1 MNTHQS
7 HQSHEPHQSSRDFFR
22 HPGTYALIAAILG
35 SGMAFIDGTVVNV
48 ATTTLQRAFGATA
61 GEVQWVVE
69 AYALTL
75 SAFLLVGGKL
85 GDTYGQKRI
94 FMWGSGLFGVSS
106 VLCGVTDSL
115 LSLVLARALQ
125 GLAAA
130 LLIPGSLALITSA
143 YAPAERG
150 RAIGI
155 WSGVTAMMGA
165 VGPFLGGWLIDH
177 LSWRA
182 AFLINLPMAALAVYF
197 AWRLKANQ
205 NSANRQSLN
214 WTGAVSMAVVL
225 AALTYALMSAQS
237 RTLYM
242 VPAAVVAI
250 VFFLIFRFSERRAAT
265 PLFPAALLQSPVF
278 VAVNAIT
285 LFLYAA
291 LWGAMYFLPMNLIQ
305 IHHYTA
311 SQAGAALAPMILT
324 LFVLSPW
331 TGGLLARFGARRSLA
346 VGSCI
351 VAAGLIGI
359 AMPGL
364 NGSYWSTF
372 FVPML
377 ILGLGMS
384 VCVSPLTTTVMS
396 SAPADQLG
404 IASGINNAVSRVA
417 GLLAVALFGLILSL
431 SFAHHLDTMLHTLN
445 LTDAAR
451 AETDRLKPLL
461 AAAQY
466 ASPVI
471 QHAAESSFVASFRVV
486 IACSTLLA
494 LTSAA
499 CAWWMLKEER
509 A

>member
-1 MNTHQS
+1 
-7 HQSHEPHQSSRDFFR
+7 
-22 HPGTYALIAAILG
+22 
-35 SGMAFIDGTVVNV
+35 MAFIDGTVVNV
-48 ATTTLQRAFGATA
+48 ATTRLQLAFEATA

-94 FMWGSGLFGVSS
+94 FMWGSALFGASS
-106 VLCGVTDSL
+106 VLCGVTNSL
-115 LSLVLARALQ
+115 ASLVIARAIQ
-125 GLAAA
+125 GLAAS

-143 YAPAERG
+143 YAPAGRG

-182 AFLINLPMAALAVYF
+182 AFLINLPMAALAVFF
-197 AWRLKANQ
+197 AWQLEESQ
-205 NSANRQSLN
+205 GSATRQSLN
-214 WTGAVSMAVVL
+214 WVGAASMAAAL
-225 AALTYALMSAQS
+225 AAMTYSLMSAQS
-237 RTLYM
+237 RTVYV
-242 VPAAVVAI
+242 VPAAIAAI
-250 VFFLIFRFSERRAAT
+250 VFFLVFRISERRATA
-265 PLFPAALLQSPVF
+265 PLFPASLLRSPVF

-285 LFLYAA
+285 LFLYAS

-331 TGGLLARFGARRSLA
+331 TGGLLARYGARRSLA

-351 VAAGLIGI
+351 VAAGLTGMAI
-359 AMPGL
+359 PGSS
-364 NGSYWSTF
+364 GSYWSTF
-372 FVPML
+372 FAPML
-377 ILGLGMS
+377 VLGLGMS

-396 SAPADQLG
+396 SAPTDQLG

-417 GLLAVALFGLILSL
+417 GLLAVAIFGLILSV
-431 SFAHHLDTMLHTLN
+431 SFAHHLDLVIHSLKLGIEVQT
-445 LTDAAR
+445 
-451 AETDRLKPLL
+451 EVDRQKPLL

-466 ASPVI
+466 ANPVI
-471 QHAAESSFVASFRVV
+471 QNAVDTSFIDSFRVV
-486 IACSTLLA
+486 IACSAVLA
-494 LTSAA
+494 LTSAV

-509 A
+509 SPRS